1 MIEELMKPKNTIL
14 TLPETY
20 TCMEAI
26 ELLEKN
32 NLRCAPVVDDSQSIF
47 RGNIYRYHIYQYK
60 FHHPEADL
68 KVMPVTR
75 FLKNTTKVIRIHH
88 SILELFFAIKDLPYV
103 AVLSQENTFMG
114 IVEHTRFLNFLNQAW
129 DMPVVGYILKVE
141 ALGQKGD
148 LAKIARLVNRYC
160 DISSSMTIDKTEYN
174 NRSYILFQ
182 IHQDT
187 SRLTFQNL
195 VQDLQRRKYSVEQWF
210 I

>member
-1 MIEELMKPKNTIL
+1 MIEDLMTPKKAIL
-14 TLPETY
+14 TLPETC
-20 TCMEAI
+20 TCLEAV

-47 RGNIYRYHIYQYK
+47 RGNIYRFHIYQYK
-60 FHHPEADL
+60 FHNPDADL
-68 KVMPVTR
+68 SSLPVTR
-75 FLKNTTKVIRIHH
+75 FLKNTTKIIRIHH

-103 AVLSQENTFMG
+103 AVLSKEHTFLG
-114 IVEHTRFLNFLNQAW
+114 IVEHTNFLSFLNQAW

-141 ALGQKGD
+141 ALGQKGN
-148 LAKIARLVNRYC
+148 LTKIARLVNRYC
-160 DISSSMTIDKTEYN
+160 DISSSMTIDKTNFN
-174 NRSYILFQ
+174 NHSYILFQ

-195 VQDLQRRKYSVEQWF
+195 VQDLQKRKYSVEFWY